1 LVGEVW
7 VCSGQSNM
15 EFPVSGAQN
24 AQQEINDSN
33 YPMIR
38 HFAVA
43 KDISS
48 TPKDDLKVGKWE
60 VCNKATVGDFTAVGY
75 FFAKKLYHELKIPI
89 GIINTSWGGTCV
101 ETWTSR
107 EAFENSDEYKR
118 MIAGM
123 PNLNLDSISK
133 TFNKSITDRIE
144 TIQGSKVS
152 ATNEATYKETAFNDL
167 NWQELNVP
175 GLWENQEFGDFD
187 GVVWMRKSIV
197 LSADDAKKGAILNLS
212 KIDDEDVTYV
222 NGIEVGKN
230 TIWEAEREYTVPAGV
245 LKEGVNVIAVRVVDN
260 TGGGGIYGESSNLKL
275 TIDDTVIPL
284 DGKWKYKVVVV
295 KSEITPNSYP
305 SLLYNAMLNPL
316 IPYAF
321 QGVLWYQGEA
331 NVGRASQYK
340 TAFPLMINDWRK
352 KWNQGDFPFYFV
364 QLASYNEFNGNSTN
378 GSKWAEL
385 REAQTQTLYL
395 TNTGMCVTTDIGN
408 PKNIHPTNK
417 QDVGKRLSAIALH
430 DIYNKNIVSGGPT
443 FKSMEIKDNQVIV
456 TFDNV
461 GGGLVTPD
469 KYGYVKGFEI
479 AGVDKVFYYAKAYIN
494 NNKVIVFNENVK
506 SPVAIHFGWADDASD
521 SNLYNKEEFP
531 ASPFRTDGWKMV
543 TATEKYKF

>member
-1 LVGEVW
+1 
-7 VCSGQSNM
+7 M